1 MPDFTAGIERPVCR
15 LGTRLPKMGAR
26 KGCYQCSKRRI
37 ICDMGEPRCLKC
49 MKRGLECSGNGIR
62 YRFNVGIASRGRLTG
77 LSTPVTDVKRPS
89 RPPSPNEKSRSRRTA
104 DKRATITRKGNSD
117 AANQSPQQCPFNTYR
132 QMPVLPWLEPLNAHS
147 RFLFNHCTFY
157 IRQARFDHFLK
168 LTSLVS
174 WNIASGMVILD
185 GANNGYRNLLLP
197 FALQDSLAQDTVISV
212 AEYHLAQSNPGLQ
225 CRAADGRRR
234 ILERLKRQASVEPPA
249 LTTSTWVALLVL
261 LVGEVTIAGDHYPY
275 LLRMMA
281 SLQAHG
287 IIDGNTELTEFLH
300 SQTALYVLND
310 GPPLVVSLISCD

>member
-1 MPDFTAGIERPVCR
+1 
-15 LGTRLPKMGAR
+15 
-26 KGCYQCSKRRI
+26 
-37 ICDMGEPRCLKC
+37 
-49 MKRGLECSGNGIR
+49 
-62 YRFNVGIASRGRLTG
+62 
-77 LSTPVTDVKRPS
+77 
-89 RPPSPNEKSRSRRTA
+89 
-104 DKRATITRKGNSD
+104 
-117 AANQSPQQCPFNTYR
+117 
-132 QMPVLPWLEPLNAHS
+132 
-147 RFLFNHCTFY
+147 
-157 IRQARFDHFLK
+157 
-168 LTSLVS
+168 
-174 WNIASGMVILD
+174 MVILD